1 MELLNQTVLIT
12 GGAGRIGSAIASKI
26 LEDGGTVLLTDINE
40 EKLINLRE
48 RFSGEKKEKVYIFIA
63 DITTSNGIE
72 KLLKDCLNK
81 VKRIDSAIHSAYPT
95 SIGWGTKFEN
105 INQANLNKDLSMQLG
120 GAIIF
125 SQIILK
131 YFVKQ
136 NKGNLIHISS
146 IFGIQA
152 PKFHHYEGTTMTSP
166 IEYGA
171 IKSGIISITKWLA
184 KYYKN
189 QNIRVNCISP
199 GGILD
204 NQPNSFLDK
213 YRESCTNIGM
223 LNADDLVSTIAL
235 LLSSKSRAINGQNI
249 IIDDGWSL

>member
-12 GGAGRIGSAIASKI
+12 GAAGRLGSAIASKI
-26 LEDGGTVLLTDINE
+26 LEEGGTVLLTDINKA
-40 EKLINLRE
+40 KLINLKDKLLIE
-48 RFSGEKKEKVYIFIA
+48 NKEKVHAIVA
-63 DITTSNGIE
+63 DISTSTGIE
-72 KLLKDCLNK
+72 KLLDECLTK
-81 VKRIDSAIHSAYPT
+81 VDRVDSAIHSAYPT
-95 SIGWGTKFEN
+95 STGWGSKFEN
-105 INQANLNKDLSMQLG
+105 IKQSNLDKNISLQLG
-120 GAIIF
+120 GSIIF

-136 NKGNLIHISS
+136 KKGNLIHISS
-146 IFGIQA
+146 IFGINA
-152 PKFHHYEGTTMTSP
+152 PKFHHYEGTNMTSP
-166 IEYGA
+166 IEYAA

-204 NQPNSFLDK
+204 NQPNSFIEK

-223 LNADDLVSTIAL
+223 LNATDIVSTISL
-235 LLSSKSRAINGQNI
+235 LLSSSSRAINGQNI

>member
-12 GGAGRIGSAIASKI
+12 GAAGRIGSAIAKQV

-40 EKLINLRE
+40 AKLVNLKNK
-48 RFSGEKKEKVYIFIA
+48 FLPFYKEKVFSIIG
-63 DITTSNGIE
+63 DISTSDGIE
-72 KLLKDCLNK
+72 KLLKECLVN
-81 VKRIDSAIHSAYPT
+81 VERIDSAIHSAYPK
-95 SIGWGTKFEN
+95 SEGWGTKFEN
-105 INQANLNKDLSMQLG
+105 IIQSNLDKDLSMQLG

-125 SQIILK
+125 SQVIMK
-131 YFVKQ
+131 YFVEQ

-146 IFGIQA
+146 IFGIQS
-152 PKFHHYEGTTMTSP
+152 PKFHHYEGTNLTSP
-166 IEYGA
+166 IEYAA
-171 IKSGIISITKWLA
+171 IKSGIISITRWLA

-189 QNIRVNCISP
+189 KNIRVNCISP

-204 NQPNSFLDK
+204 NQPISFIEK
-213 YRESCTNIGM
+213 YRDSCTNIGL
-223 LNADDLVSTIAL
+223 LNTKDLVSTISL

>member
-1 MELLNQTVLIT
+1 MIVEENKVIEDEECDNCAICFNKLNHDDTYTIPECKHKFHT
-12 GGAGRIGSAIASKI
+12 NCIMTWFRMGHSKCPLCNDKGI
-26 LEDGGTVLLTDINE
+26 NQDINQ
-40 EKLINLRE
+40 
-48 RFSGEKKEKVYIFIA
+48 S
-63 DITTSNGIE
+63 
-72 KLLKDCLNK
+72 
-81 VKRIDSAIHSAYPT
+81 
-95 SIGWGTKFEN
+95 
-105 INQANLNKDLSMQLG
+105 NLNKDLSMQLG

-131 YFVKQ
+131 YFVEQ

-223 LNADDLVSTIAL
+223 LNADDLVSTISL